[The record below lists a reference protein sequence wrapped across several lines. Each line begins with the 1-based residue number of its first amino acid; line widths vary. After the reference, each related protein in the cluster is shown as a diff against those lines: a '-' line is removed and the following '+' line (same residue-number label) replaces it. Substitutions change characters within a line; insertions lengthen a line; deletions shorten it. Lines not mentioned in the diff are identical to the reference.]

1 MPGVRSSIFV
11 IQLRD
16 SHEER
21 EREQEIFR
29 RSLPPSVP
37 FVFVDAYK
45 HVPVG
50 DARDCRGVIIAGSK
64 LSAFGSDVPNASVLR
79 SLVHLCRDREV
90 PLLGICFGAQFIAR
104 ALGGEVAKDPSV
116 EEFGTFSI
124 RLSEDAMH
132 DELLRDMPESFFA
145 QCAHE
150 HHVSCLPEGAILLA
164 SSDRCK
170 VQAFRIAGRRI
181 WGLQFHPERLVEDM
195 VARYAYESH
204 EYLRESPEASVLVRT
219 FVERVTHVRDD
230 SAAEA
235 R

>member
-1 MPGVRSSIFV
+1 MSGVGSTIFI

-16 SHEER
+16 SDEER

-29 RSLPPSVP
+29 RSLPPTVP

-45 HVPVG
+45 HIPVW
-50 DARDCRGVIIAGSK
+50 DVRDGRGVIIAGSK
-64 LSAFGSDVPNASVLR
+64 LSVLGDDVPNRGMLKAV
-79 SLVHLCRDREV
+79 VHECRNREV

-104 ALGGEVAKDPSV
+104 VFTGEVADDPV
-116 EEFGTFSI
+116 VAEFGSFEI
-124 RLSEDAMH
+124 RLSEVAMY
-132 DELLRDMPESFFA
+132 DELLRDMPEKFFA

-150 HHVSCLPEGAILLA
+150 QHVSCLPEGAILLA

-170 VQAFRIAGRRI
+170 VQAFRMTGRRI

-195 VARYAYESH
+195 LARYAYESH
-204 EYLRESPEASVLVRT
+204 EFLRESPEASVLVRT
-219 FVERVTHVRDD
+219 FVERITRVRDD
-230 SAAEA
+230 AAAEA